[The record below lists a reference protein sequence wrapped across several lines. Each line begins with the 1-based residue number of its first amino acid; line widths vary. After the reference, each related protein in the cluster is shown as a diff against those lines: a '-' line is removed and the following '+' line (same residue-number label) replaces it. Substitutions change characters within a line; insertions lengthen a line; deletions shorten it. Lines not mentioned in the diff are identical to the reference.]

1 MYKFKVLVRPNSD
14 TCASWIV
21 MYADSLMEAQNFA
34 RAQYGYN
41 NVLNATQLFE

>member
-1 MYKFKVLVRPNSD
+1 MYKFKVLVRPNRD

-21 MYADSLMEAQNFA
+21 MHGDSLMEVQNFA
-34 RAQYGYN
+34 RAQYGYD

>member
-1 MYKFKVLVRPNSD
+1 MYKFKVLVRPLSD

-21 MYADSLMEAQNFA
+21 MYGGSLMEVQNLA